1 MDKPRIGWIGTGVMG
16 SSMAGHLMDAGY
28 TVSVFNRTVSKTKTL
43 VDKGAKLCASPKE
56 VGENSDIVFSIVG
69 YPKDVES
76 VLAGEDGALSGMA
89 KGGIICDMT
98 TSSPSLAVKL
108 AEKAAGQGIISLDA
122 PVTGGDVGARKAT
135 LSIFVGGA
143 QEGFDRVLPLLQIMG
158 QKIMHCG
165 EAGMGHQAKMANKV
179 AVAGLM
185 FSVCESLIYAA
196 KAGLDVRKWHELV
209 SVGAA
214 GSVPMQTL
222 APRMMDGDFEPGF
235 FIDHFVKDLG
245 LVLEECRRIG
255 IVLPGATLADS
266 FYRSMQGQGFGKKG
280 TQALIQ
286 ALCAFSGT
294 TWEPIPKA

>member
-16 SSMAGHLMDAGY
+16 SSMAGHLLDAGY
-28 TVSVFNRTVSKTKTL
+28 TVSVFNRTASRAQPL
-43 VDKGAKLCASPKE
+43 VDRGARLCTSPRE
-56 VGENSDIVFSIVG
+56 VGSCSDVVFSIVG
-69 YPKDVES
+69 YPSDVES
-76 VLAGEDGALSGMA
+76 VLAGENGVLAGMA
-89 KGGIICDMT
+89 AGGLICDMT
-98 TSSPSLAVKL
+98 TSSPSLAVEL
-108 AEKAAGQGIISLDA
+108 AARAQEKDIISLDA
-122 PVTGGDVGARKAT
+122 PVTGGDVGARKAS
-135 LSIFVGGA
+135 LSIFVGGDA
-143 QEGFDRVLPLLQIMG
+143 EGFERVLPMLQVMG

-165 EAGMGHQAKMANKV
+165 GPGMGQQAKMANQV

-185 FSVCESLIYAA
+185 FSVCESLIYAVR
-196 KAGLDVRKWHELV
+196 AGLDVRKWHELV

-245 LVLEECRRIG
+245 LVLEECRRMH
-255 IVLPGATLADS
+255 IVLPGTTLADS